1 MPDPLYIGYQL
12 LVALGSFTA
21 KLRLALTRS
30 MTPVTR
36 WGHLQCATN
45 GLDPIEVAVLVNK
58 TL

>member
-36 WGHLQCATN
+36 WGRLQCATN